1 MLIGRLEVKFEA
13 GDLVMLMPDTPIFYA
28 VEAASNVGIIVSTG
42 VLMYAHYSPQGGKL
56 KFYAYDVMIDGRT
69 YKNVPEEVLRGLEK
83 KDETDIE

>member
-1 MLIGRLEVKFEA
+1 MKFEP
-13 GDLVMLMPDTPIFYA
+13 GDLVMIRSATPIYYA
-28 VEAASNVGIIVSTG
+28 LESNSNVGIIVTSA

>member
-1 MLIGRLEVKFEA
+1 MKFEA

-56 KFYAYDVMIDGRT
+56 KFYAYDVMFDGRT
-69 YKNVPEEVLRGLEK
+69 YKNVPEEALKGLEEI
-83 KDETDIE
+83 DNSETDIK